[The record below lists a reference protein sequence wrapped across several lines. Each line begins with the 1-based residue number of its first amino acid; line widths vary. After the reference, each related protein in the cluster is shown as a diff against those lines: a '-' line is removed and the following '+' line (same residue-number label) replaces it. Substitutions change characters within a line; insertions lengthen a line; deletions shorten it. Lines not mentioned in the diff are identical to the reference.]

1 MVRNWLLP
9 FNVNKCKVL
18 HYGRNNNEIS
28 YKMNNV
34 VLSED
39 SSMKDLGVLFN
50 NKLKFDEHI
59 AKITSSAN
67 SKLGVIKYVLHNI
80 DKEGFLVLFKSIVR
94 PILEYGSSIWYP
106 YLKKHEKKIETI
118 QRRATRMIRGLD
130 NLSYQDRLRALKL
143 PTLFYR
149 RKRSDLIQV
158 FKIIKKI
165 DKIDT
170 ANFFTYDVGITRRNN
185 EFKLYKPRSEK
196 SLKQHSFSHR
206 FINDWN
212 ELSNKVTGGN
222 TVNSFKAALE
232 VEWKDKEFKYNF
244 QF

>member
-1 MVRNWLLP
+1 
-9 FNVNKCKVL
+9 
-18 HYGRNNNEIS
+18 
-28 YKMNNV
+28 
-34 VLSED
+34 
-39 SSMKDLGVLFN
+39 
-50 NKLKFDEHI
+50 
-59 AKITSSAN
+59 
-67 SKLGVIKYVLHNI
+67 
-80 DKEGFLVLFKSIVR
+80 
-94 PILEYGSSIWYP
+94 
-106 YLKKHEKKIETI
+106 
-118 QRRATRMIRGLD
+118 MIRGLD

-206 FINDWN
+206 IINDWN